1 VDDTFAFTVLL
12 PTRPTEAPEF
22 LAEALASLFASS
34 VAPAAVM
41 VCTDAPLPPALS
53 AVVATWP
60 ERVRVEVSPSPG
72 LPQSLNHAA
81 RRATTPWLARMDAD
95 DINLPGRF
103 AAQIAY
109 LADNP
114 TVDVLGGSILE
125 FWPDGR
131 TRRRRVPTAHA
142 DIVRMAAWRNP
153 MNHMTV
159 MMRRASLLACGG
171 YPEMGA
177 KEDYGLWLRLIGAG
191 AVFANLP
198 DDLVQ
203 ARLGWGFTQR
213 RSGARNLASEWRLY
227 RMKRGIPGLDGPRA
241 VLALLARTLSLA
253 SRGGAG
259 LAYWLLRR
267 GTAVSRGKVA
277 PARTRR

>member
-1 VDDTFAFTVLL
+1 M
-12 PTRPTEAPEF
+12 
-22 LAEALASLFASS
+22 AS
-34 VAPAAVM
+34 
-41 VCTDAPLPPALS
+41 
-53 AVVATWP
+53 
-60 ERVRVEVSPSPG
+60 
-72 LPQSLNHAA
+72 
-81 RRATTPWLARMDAD
+81 
-95 DINLPGRF
+95 
-103 AAQIAY
+103 
-109 LADNP
+109 
-114 TVDVLGGSILE
+114 
-125 FWPDGR
+125 
-131 TRRRRVPTAHA
+131 
-142 DIVRMAAWRNP
+142 WRNP

-159 MMRRASLLACGG
+159 MMRRSSLMACGG

-213 RSGARNLASEWRLY
+213 RSGAGNLASEWRLY

-241 VLALLARTLSLA
+241 VLALVARTLALA

-267 GTAVSRGKVA
+267 RTVLSRATGG
-277 PARTRR
+277 PARTRP